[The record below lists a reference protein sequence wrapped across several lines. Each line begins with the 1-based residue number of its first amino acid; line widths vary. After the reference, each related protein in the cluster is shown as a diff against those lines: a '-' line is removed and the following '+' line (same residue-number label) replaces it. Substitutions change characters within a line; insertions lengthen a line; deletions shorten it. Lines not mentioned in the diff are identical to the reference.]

1 MSALDIAL
9 PGVWWPC
16 RGYAGD
22 LSELAGVRADLG
34 RDLVGFDPD
43 LVDTVQLVVSELV
56 ANAAKYAR
64 PGGEVVRTMCL
75 LGGRTLRVAVSD
87 PGGPTRPRIPT
98 ERTEDEWDVAEGQ
111 RGLLLVESLAADW
124 GCHAFPEWPGYFT
137 QVWAAF
143 DVDPG

>member
-1 MSALDIAL
+1 MSTLDIIL
-9 PGVWWPC
+9 PGLWWPY

-22 LSELAGVRADLG
+22 LSELARVRADLG
-34 RDLVGFDPD
+34 RDLVGFDPG

-75 LGGRTLRVAVSD
+75 TDPRTLRVTVSD
-87 PGGPTRPRIPT
+87 PGGPDSPRIPT
-98 ERTEDEWDVAEGQ
+98 ERTADEWDLAEGQ
-111 RGLLLVESLAADW
+111 RGLLLVESLTADW
-124 GCHAFPEWPGYFT
+124 GCHAFPEWSGYST

-143 DVDPG
+143 DVGSG